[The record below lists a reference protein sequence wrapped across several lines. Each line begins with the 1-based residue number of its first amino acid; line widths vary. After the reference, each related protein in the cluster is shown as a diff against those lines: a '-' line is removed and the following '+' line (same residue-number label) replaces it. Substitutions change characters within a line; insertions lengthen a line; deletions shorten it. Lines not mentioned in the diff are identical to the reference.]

1 MSSSW
6 TDGKR
11 PLSVAIL
18 ALGGEG
24 GGVLADWIVATAEGA
39 GFHAQTT
46 SVAGVAQRTGA
57 TVYYLEML
65 PPGHDVDGDD
75 ARPRVRDTP
84 VMSIFPTPGEVDVV
98 IASEL
103 MESGRAVQRGFS
115 TADRTTLITSTS
127 RVYSIDEKIALSD
140 GRVNDAALIEG
151 ARAAS
156 KRLVA
161 DDFMSLAED
170 AGSVISSSLLGA
182 LAGSEALPFTREDYE
197 EAIKASGRGVEA
209 SLAAFAAGFEAA
221 RRQGEDEANEAAR
234 AEAAAA
240 GRPDPFADADAATD
254 ASAPLTDASAPLTD
268 ATAQPTSMDATA
280 DAIEL
285 SVVPGGTA
293 ATLDSNVEEKDP
305 PNAIPGSARARA
317 GEEHKTKLERERNEQ
332 AGRDPGSMVGP
343 ALRDLAEQVRDFP
356 VGARSMT
363 LHGLV
368 RTAVF
373 QDKAYSTRYL
383 ARVKRFADVDS
394 DRDGEGELTR
404 EAARHIALWMA
415 YQDTIQV
422 AQQKI
427 RRGRMQRIRDEA
439 KVRDNQLMEVREYLH
454 PQIDEIID
462 TMPTW
467 LGNPLSKSQSFR
479 RLVYITTN
487 KGMVLNT
494 SSVGGY
500 TLLNVMARVR
510 PLRPRTVR
518 FVREQAEIDAWTD
531 RALAIA
537 PTDQALATEIVKL
550 QHVLKGYGSTY
561 EHGSES
567 FALLMK
573 AADDLAGSPGAAT
586 RLAELHEAALADEDG
601 TKLKAELAADSEAAS
616 VLKSA
621 TASA

>member
-6 TDGKR
+6 TEGKR

-127 RVYSIDEKIALSD
+127 RVYSIDEKTALSD
-140 GRVNDAALIEG
+140 GRVNDEALIEG

-182 LAGSEALPFTREDYE
+182 LAGSQALPFTREAYE
-197 EAIKASGRGVEA
+197 EAIKASGRGVEP
-209 SLAAFAAGFEAA
+209 SLAAFALGFEAA
-221 RRQGEDEANEAAR
+221 RQQGEDEANEAAR

-240 GRPDPFADADAATD
+240 GPVDPFA
-254 ASAPLTDASAPLTD
+254 TD
-268 ATAQPTSMDATA
+268 ATAQPTSMDATS
-280 DAIEL
+280 DPIEL

-293 ATLDSNVEEKDP
+293 ATLDSNTAEKDAP
-305 PNAIPGSARARA
+305 AAIPGSARARA
-317 GEEHKTKLERERNEQ
+317 GEEHKTKLERERNEL

-343 ALRDLAEQVRDFP
+343 ALRDLAEQVRDLP
-356 VGARSMT
+356 AGSRSMA

-373 QDKAYSTRYL
+373 QDKGYAERYL
-383 ARVKRFADVDS
+383 ARVKRFAELDQ

-422 AQQKI
+422 AQQKV

-467 LGNPLSKSQSFR
+467 IGNPLSKSQSFR

-518 FVREQAEIDAWTD
+518 FVREQAEIDAWLD
-531 RALAIA
+531 RALAVA
-537 PTDQALATEIVKL
+537 PTDQELATEIIKL

-567 FALLMK
+567 FALLMQ
-573 AADDLAGSPGAAT
+573 AAEDLAGSDGAAA

-616 VLKSA
+616 VLKNA
-621 TASA
+621 TAGA

>member
-1 MSSSW
+1 MSTSW
-6 TDGKR
+6 TEGKR

-24 GGVLADWIVATAEGA
+24 GGVLADWIVATAEAA
-39 GFHAQTT
+39 GFEAQTT

-127 RVYSIDEKIALSD
+127 RVYSIDEKIALAD
-140 GRVNDAALIEG
+140 GRVNDDALIEG

-182 LAGSEALPFTREDYE
+182 LAGSEALPFSREAYE

-209 SLAAFAAGFEAA
+209 SLAAFASGFEAA
-221 RRQGEDEANEAAR
+221 KRQGEDEENAATQ
-234 AEAAAA
+234 ASAAAA
-240 GRPDPFADADAATD
+240 GHADPFAEADATG
-254 ASAPLTDASAPLTD
+254 SGVLTD

-293 ATLDSNVEEKDP
+293 ATLDSNTAEKDP
-305 PNAIPGSARARA
+305 PGAIPGSARARA
-317 GEEHKTKLERERNEQ
+317 GEEHKTKQERERNEQ
-332 AGRDPGSMVGP
+332 AGVDPGSMVGP
-343 ALRDLAEQVRDFP
+343 ALRDLAEQVKGLP

-363 LHGLV
+363 IHGLI

-373 QDKAYSTRYL
+373 QDKAYAARYL
-383 ARVKRFADVDS
+383 ERVQRFAAVDQ
-394 DRDGEGELTR
+394 DPEGGELTR

-518 FVREQAEIDAWTD
+518 FVREQEEIDAWTA

-537 PTDQALATEIVKL
+537 PTDQELATEIIKL

-567 FALLMK
+567 FALLMQ
-573 AADDLAGSPGAAT
+573 AADTLAGTPGAAD
-586 RLAELHEAALADEDG
+586 RLAELHDAALADEDG
-601 TKLKAELAADSEAAS
+601 AKLKAELEADQEAAT
-616 VLKSA
+616 VLNA
-621 TASA
+621 AIPGA

>member
-6 TDGKR
+6 TEGKR

-24 GGVLADWIVATAEGA
+24 GGVLADWIVATAELA
-39 GFHAQTT
+39 GFEAQTT

-65 PPGHDVDGDD
+65 PPGHAVDADD
-75 ARPRVRDTP
+75 ARPRVRETP

-127 RVYSIDEKIALSD
+127 RVYSIDEKTALSD
-140 GRVNDAALIEG
+140 GRVNDAKLIEG

-182 LAGSEALPFTREDYE
+182 LAGSEALPIAREQYE
-197 EAIKASGRGVEA
+197 EAVKASGRGVEA
-209 SLAAFAAGFEAA
+209 SLAAFASGYEAA

-240 GRPDPFADADAATD
+240 GPTDPFAEADATAL
-254 ASAPLTDASAPLTD
+254 ATD
-268 ATAQPTSMDATA
+268 ATAQPSSMDATS
-280 DAIEL
+280 DPIEL

-293 ATLDSNVEEKDP
+293 ATLDSNTAEVDP
-305 PNAIPGSARARA
+305 PSAIPGSARARA
-317 GEEHKTKLERERNEQ
+317 GEEHKTRQERDRNEQ

-343 ALRDLAEQVRDFP
+343 ALRDLAEQVRDLP
-356 VGARSMT
+356 AGCRSMT

-373 QDKAYSTRYL
+373 QDKAYAARYL
-383 ARVKRFADVDS
+383 ARVKRFADVEG
-394 DRDGEGELTR
+394 DRDGDAELTR

-427 RRGRMQRIRDEA
+427 RRGRMRRIRDES

-467 LGNPLSKSQSFR
+467 LGNPLSRSASFR

-500 TLLNVMARVR
+500 TLLNILARFR

-518 FVREQAEIDAWTD
+518 FVREQAAIDAWTD
-531 RALAIA
+531 RALQAA

-573 AADDLAGSPGAAT
+573 AADELVGTDGAAA

-616 VLKSA
+616 VLKSVSGA
-621 TASA
+621 

>member
-6 TDGKR
+6 TEGRR

-39 GFHAQTT
+39 GFEAQTT

-65 PPGHDVDGDD
+65 PPGEEGDD
-75 ARPRVRDTP
+75 DERPRVRETP

-103 MESGRAVQRGFS
+103 MESGRAIQRGFS
-115 TADRTTLITSTS
+115 TADRTTLITSTN

-140 GRVNDAALIEG
+140 GRVDDAKLLEG
-151 ARAAS
+151 ARRAS

-170 AGSVISSSLLGA
+170 VGSVISSSLLGA
-182 LAGSEALPFTREDYE
+182 LAGSEALPFSRESYE
-197 EAIKASGRGVEA
+197 EAIRASGRGVEA

-221 RRQGEDEANEAAR
+221 RRQGEDEANAEAQAQ
-234 AEAAAA
+234 AAAA
-240 GRPDPFADADAATD
+240 GPADPFAAASGEAAAGS
-254 ASAPLTDASAPLTD
+254 ASVGNGAP
-268 ATAQPTSMDATA
+268 
-280 DAIEL
+280 IEL

-293 ATLDSNVEEKDP
+293 APLDSTTPNP
-305 PNAIPGSARARA
+305 PGADTPGSARSRVT
-317 GEEHKTKLERERNEQ
+317 EEHKTRQERERNEI
-332 AGRDPGSMVGP
+332 AGRDPGSLVGP
-343 ALRDLAEQVRDFP
+343 ALRDLASQVSAFP
-356 VGARSMT
+356 AGSRSMT

-373 QDKAYSTRYL
+373 QDKAYAERYL
-383 ARVKRFADVDS
+383 ARVKRFADVDQ

-422 AQQKI
+422 AQQKL
-427 RRGRMQRIRDEA
+427 RQGRIARIRNEA
-439 KVRDNQLMEVREYLH
+439 KVRDDQLIEVREYLH
-454 PQIDEIID
+454 PQIDEIVD
-462 TMPTW
+462 TLPTW
-467 LGNPLSKSQSFR
+467 LGHPLSRSKSFR
-479 RLVYITTN
+479 RLVHATTH

-494 SSVGGY
+494 SSVYGQ
-500 TLLNVMARVR
+500 TLLGILARVR
-510 PLRPRTVR
+510 PLRPRSVR
-518 FVREQAEIDAWTD
+518 FVREQEEIDRWMA
-531 RALAIA
+531 RALAVA
-537 PTDQALATEIVKL
+537 PTDQELATEIVKC

-567 FALLMK
+567 FATLME
-573 AADDLAGSPGAAT
+573 AADSLAGTEGAGA
-586 RLAELHEAALADEDG
+586 RLAELHDAALEDETG
-601 TKLKAELAADSEAAS
+601 AALKAKMADLEAAS

-621 TASA
+621 TA

>member
-6 TDGKR
+6 TEGKR

-65 PPGHDVDGDD
+65 PPGHDVDADD

-140 GRVNDAALIEG
+140 GRVNDAALLEG
-151 ARAAS
+151 ARRAS

-182 LAGSEALPFTREDYE
+182 LAGSEALPFTREGYE

-209 SLAAFAAGFEAA
+209 SLAAFAAGYDAA
-221 RRQGEDEANEAAR
+221 QRQGEDEANAAAQAKA
-234 AEAAAA
+234 AEA
-240 GRPDPFADADAATD
+240 GPVDPF
-254 ASAPLTDASAPLTD
+254 LTD
-268 ATAQPTSMDATA
+268 ATAQPTSMEGTSDP
-280 DAIEL
+280 IEL

-293 ATLDSNVEEKDP
+293 ATLDSNTAEKDP

-317 GEEHKTKLERERNEQ
+317 GEEHKTRLERERNEI
-332 AGRDPGSMVGP
+332 AGRDPGSLVGP

-356 VGARSMT
+356 VGSRSMT

-373 QDKAYSTRYL
+373 QDKSYAERYL
-383 ARVKRFADVDS
+383 ARVKQFADLDQ
-394 DRDGEGELTR
+394 DRDGESELTR

-462 TMPTW
+462 TLPTW
-467 LGNPLSKSQSFR
+467 LGNPLSNSQSFR

-500 TLLNVMARVR
+500 TLLNIMARVR

-518 FVREQAEIDAWTD
+518 FVREQAEIDAWTA
-531 RALAIA
+531 RALAVA

-567 FALLMK
+567 FALLMQ
-573 AADDLAGSPGAAT
+573 AADQLAGTDGAAA
-586 RLAELHEAALADEDG
+586 RLAEFHEAALADEDG
-601 TKLKAELAADSEAAS
+601 AKLKAELADLEADA
-616 VLKSA
+616 VLKRA
-621 TASA
+621 TAGA

>member
-1 MSSSW
+1 MSNSW
-6 TDGKR
+6 SEGKR

-65 PPGHDVDGDD
+65 PPGHDVDGEDD
-75 ARPRVRDTP
+75 RPRVRDTP

-140 GRVNDAALIEG
+140 GRVNDAALIAG

-182 LAGSEALPFTREDYE
+182 LAGSEALPFTREAYE
-197 EAIKASGRGVEA
+197 EAIKASGRGVEP
-209 SLAAFAAGFEAA
+209 SLAAFALGFEAA
-221 RRQGEDEANEAAR
+221 RRQAEDEANEAAQ
-234 AEAAAA
+234 AEAAVN
-240 GRPDPFADADAATD
+240 GTVDPFA
-254 ASAPLTDASAPLTD
+254 TD
-268 ATAQPTSMDATA
+268 ATAQPTSMDATS
-280 DAIEL
+280 DPIEL

-293 ATLDSNVEEKDP
+293 ATLDSNTSEKDP

-317 GEEHKTKLERERNEQ
+317 GEEHKTKQERERNEQ

-356 VGARSMT
+356 AASRSMT

-373 QDKAYSTRYL
+373 QDKGYAERYL
-383 ARVKRFADVDS
+383 ARVKRFADLEQDA
-394 DRDGEGELTR
+394 DGEAELTR

-439 KVRDNQLMEVREYLH
+439 HVRDNQLMEVREYLH

-518 FVREQAEIDAWTD
+518 FVREQSEIDAWLD
-531 RALAIA
+531 KALSIA
-537 PTDQALATEIVKL
+537 PTDQELATEIIKL

-567 FALLMK
+567 FALLMQ
-573 AADDLAGSPGAAT
+573 AADDLAGSPGAAA

-601 TKLKAELAADSEAAS
+601 AKLKAELAADQEAAS
-616 VLKSA
+616 VLNSA
-621 TASA
+621 TAGA

>member
-1 MSSSW
+1 MSTSW
-6 TDGKR
+6 TEGKR

-65 PPGHDVDGDD
+65 PPGHDIDGDD
-75 ARPRVRDTP
+75 ARPRVRETP

-103 MESGRAVQRGFS
+103 MESGRAVQRGFT

-140 GRVNDAALIEG
+140 GRVDDAKLLAG

-161 DDFMSLAED
+161 DDFMALAED

-182 LAGSEALPFTREDYE
+182 LAGSEALPFTREAYE

-209 SLAAFAAGFEAA
+209 SLAAFAAGYEAA
-221 RRQGEDEANEAAR
+221 RRQAEDEANQAAQ
-234 AEAAAA
+234 AEAAASGA
-240 GRPDPFADADAATD
+240 PDPFA
-254 ASAPLTDASAPLTD
+254 TD
-268 ATAQPTSMDATA
+268 ATAQPTSMDATS
-280 DAIEL
+280 DPIEL

-293 ATLDSNVEEKDP
+293 ATLDSNTAEKDP
-305 PNAIPGSARARA
+305 PGAVPGSARARA
-317 GEEHKTKLERERNEQ
+317 GEEHKTKLERERNEL

-356 VGARSMT
+356 VGSRSMT

-373 QDKAYSTRYL
+373 QDKDYAARYL
-383 ARVKRFADVDS
+383 ARVKRFADLDQ
-394 DRDGEGELTR
+394 DRDGESELTR

-467 LGNPLSKSQSFR
+467 IGNPLSKSQSFR

-500 TLLNVMARVR
+500 TLLNIMARIR

-518 FVREQAEIDAWTD
+518 FVREQAEIDAWMD

-537 PTDQALATEIVKL
+537 PTDQELATEIIKL

-573 AADDLAGSPGAAT
+573 AADELAGTDGAAA

-601 TKLKAELAADSEAAS
+601 TKLKAELDADSEAAS
-616 VLKSA
+616 VLNSA
-621 TASA
+621 VSGT

>member
-1 MSSSW
+1 
-6 TDGKR
+6 
-11 PLSVAIL
+11 
-18 ALGGEG
+18 
-24 GGVLADWIVATAEGA
+24 
-39 GFHAQTT
+39 
-46 SVAGVAQRTGA
+46 
-57 TVYYLEML
+57 
-65 PPGHDVDGDD
+65 
-75 ARPRVRDTP
+75 
-84 VMSIFPTPGEVDVV
+84 MSIFPTPGEVDVV

-182 LAGSEALPFTREDYE
+182 LAGSEALPFSREQYE
-197 EAIKASGRGVEA
+197 EAVKASGRGVEA
-209 SLAAFAAGFEAA
+209 SLAAFASGFEAA
-221 RRQGEDEANEAAR
+221 RRQGEDEANAA
-234 AEAAAA
+234 AQASAAAA
-240 GRPDPFADADAATD
+240 GTADPFAANNGDGD
-254 ASAPLTDASAPLTD
+254 SAP
-268 ATAQPTSMDATA
+268 
-280 DAIEL
+280 IEL

-293 ATLDSNVEEKDP
+293 ATLDSNTAEKDP

-317 GEEHKTKLERERNEQ
+317 GEEHKTKQERDRNEQ

-343 ALRDLAEQVRDFP
+343 ALRDLAEQVRDLP
-356 VGARSMT
+356 EGCRSMT

-373 QDKAYSTRYL
+373 QDKAYAARYL
-383 ARVKRFADVDS
+383 ARVKRFADVEG
-394 DRDGEGELTR
+394 DRDGAAELTR

-500 TLLNVMARVR
+500 TLLNIMARVR

-518 FVREQAEIDAWTD
+518 FVREQAEIDAWLD
-531 RALAIA
+531 RALAVA
-537 PTDQALATEIVKL
+537 PTDQALATEIIKL

-573 AADDLAGSPGAAT
+573 AADDLAGSDGAAA

-616 VLKSA
+616 VLNSA
-621 TASA
+621 TSGA

>member
-1 MSSSW
+1 MSSWS
-6 TDGKR
+6 DGRR
-11 PLSVAIL
+11 PITLAIL

-24 GGVLADWIVATAEGA
+24 GGVLADWIVATAEAA
-39 GFHAQTT
+39 GHHAQNT

-65 PPGHDVDGDD
+65 PPVKEVDTDT
-75 ARPRVRDTP
+75 RPRVRDTP

-127 RVYSIDEKIALSD
+127 RVYSIDEKIALAD
-140 GRVNDAALIEG
+140 GRVNDDKLIEG

-182 LAGSEALPFTREDYE
+182 LAGSEALPFSREAYE
-197 EAIKASGRGVEA
+197 EAIRASGRGVEA
-209 SLAAFAAGFEAA
+209 SLAAFASGYEAA
-221 RRQGEDEANEAAR
+221 KRQAEDEAN
-234 AEAAAA
+234 AETQASAAAA
-240 GRPDPFADADAATD
+240 GHTDPFAEADGSAAEV
-254 ASAPLTDASAPLTD
+254 LTD

-293 ATLDSNVEEKDP
+293 ATLDSNTAEKDP
-305 PNAIPGSARARA
+305 PGAIPGSARARA
-317 GEEHKTKLERERNEQ
+317 GEEHKTKQERERNEA
-332 AGRDPGSMVGP
+332 AGRDPGAMVGP
-343 ALRDLAEQVRDFP
+343 ALRDLAEQVKALP

-373 QDKAYSTRYL
+373 QDKAYAERYL
-383 ARVKRFADVDS
+383 ERVKRFAAVDQ
-394 DRDGEGELTR
+394 DPEGGELTR

-467 LGNPLSKSQSFR
+467 LGNPLSKSASFR

-518 FVREQAEIDAWTD
+518 FIREQAAIDDWTG

-537 PTDQALATEIVKL
+537 PTDQELATEIVKL

-567 FALLMK
+567 FALLID
-573 AADDLAGSPGAAT
+573 AADDLAGTPGAGE
-586 RLAELHEAALADEDG
+586 RLAELHDAALADEDG
-601 TKLKAELAADSEAAS
+601 AKLKAELAADSEAAT
-616 VLKSA
+616 VLNA
-621 TASA
+621 VTPGA

>member
-6 TDGKR
+6 TEGKR

-24 GGVLADWIVATAEGA
+24 GGVLADWIVATAETA

-65 PPGHDVDGDD
+65 PPGDDVDGDD

-127 RVYSIDEKIALSD
+127 RVYSIDEKTALSD
-140 GRVNDAALIEG
+140 GRVNDEKLIEG

-197 EAIKASGRGVEA
+197 EAVKASGRGVEA
-209 SLAAFAAGFEAA
+209 SLAAFALGFEAA
-221 RRQGEDEANEAAR
+221 RQQGEDEANEAAR
-234 AEAAAA
+234 AEAAAS
-240 GRPDPFADADAATD
+240 GPVDPFA
-254 ASAPLTDASAPLTD
+254 TD
-268 ATAQPTSMDATA
+268 ATAQPSSMDATS
-280 DAIEL
+280 DPIEL

-293 ATLDSNVEEKDP
+293 ATLDSNTAEVDAP
-305 PNAIPGSARARA
+305 AAIPGSARARA
-317 GEEHKTKLERERNEQ
+317 GEEHKTKQERDRNEL

-343 ALRDLAEQVRDFP
+343 GLRDLAEQVRDLP
-356 VGARSMT
+356 TGCRSMT

-373 QDKAYSTRYL
+373 QDKGYAERYL
-383 ARVKRFADVDS
+383 ARVRRFADLDQ
-394 DRDGEGELTR
+394 DRDGEAQLIR

-422 AQQKI
+422 AQQKV
-427 RRGRMQRIRDEA
+427 RRGRMQRIRDES

-467 LGNPLSKSQSFR
+467 IGNPLSKSASFR
-479 RLVYITTN
+479 RLVFITTN

-500 TLLNVMARVR
+500 TLLSVMARIR

-518 FVREQAEIDAWTD
+518 FVREQQEIDAWMD

-537 PTDQALATEIVKL
+537 PTDQELATEVVKL

-573 AADDLAGSPGAAT
+573 AADDLAGSDGAAA

-601 TKLKAELAADSEAAS
+601 TKLKAELAADAEAAS
-616 VLKSA
+616 VLNSA
-621 TASA
+621 TAGA

>member
-1 MSSSW
+1 MASSW
-6 TDGKR
+6 TEGRR

-24 GGVLADWIVATAEGA
+24 GGVLADWIVSTAEAA

-65 PPGHDVDGDD
+65 PTGHDVDGEEN
-75 ARPRVRDTP
+75 RPRVRDTP

-103 MESGRAVQRGFS
+103 MESGRAVQRGFT

-127 RVYSIDEKIALSD
+127 RVYSIDEKVALSD
-140 GRVNDAALIEG
+140 GRVNDAALLAG

-161 DDFMSLAED
+161 DDFMAMAED
-170 AGSVISSSLLGA
+170 AGSVISSSLLGG
-182 LAGSEALPFTREDYE
+182 LAGSEALPFSREAYE

-209 SLAAFAAGFEAA
+209 SLAAFAAGFAAA
-221 RRQGEDEANEAAR
+221 RSQGEEEANAA
-234 AEAAAA
+234 AQAKAAAA
-240 GRPDPFADADAATD
+240 GTADPF
-254 ASAPLTDASAPLTD
+254 LTS
-268 ATAQPTSMDATA
+268 ATAQPTSAEGTSDQ
-280 DAIEL
+280 IEL

-293 ATLDSNVEEKDP
+293 ATLDSNTAEVDP
-305 PNAIPGSARARA
+305 PSVIPGSARARA
-317 GEEHKTKLERERNEQ
+317 GEEHKTKQERERNQ
-332 AGRDPGSMVGP
+332 LAGRDPGSMVGP

-356 VGARSMT
+356 VGSRSMT

-373 QDKAYSTRYL
+373 QDKAYAERYL
-383 ARVKRFADVDS
+383 ARVKRFADLDQ
-394 DRDGEGELTR
+394 DRDGESELTR

-427 RRGRMQRIRDEA
+427 RRGRMKRIRNEA

-500 TLLNVMARVR
+500 TLLNIMARVR

-518 FVREQAEIDAWTD
+518 FVREQAEIDGWIN
-531 RALAIA
+531 RALAVA
-537 PTDQALATEIVKL
+537 PTDQALATEIVKC

-573 AADDLAGSPGAAT
+573 AADDLAGTDGAAG

-616 VLKSA
+616 VLNAA
-621 TASA
+621 TSGA

>member
-6 TDGKR
+6 TEGKR

-65 PPGHDVDGDD
+65 PPGHDVDADD

-151 ARAAS
+151 ARRAS

-161 DDFMSLAED
+161 DDFMSMAED
-170 AGSVISSSLLGA
+170 AGSVISSSLLGG
-182 LAGSEALPFTREDYE
+182 LAGSEALPFTREAYE

-209 SLAAFAAGFEAA
+209 SLAAFAAGYEAA
-221 RRQGEDEANEAAR
+221 RRQAEDEAN
-234 AEAAAA
+234 AEAQASAAA
-240 GRPDPFADADAATD
+240 EGPVDPFAAADAT
-254 ASAPLTDASAPLTD
+254 APATD
-268 ATAQPTSMDATA
+268 ATAFPTSMEGTTDP
-280 DAIEL
+280 IEL

-293 ATLDSNVEEKDP
+293 ATLDSNTAEKDP
-305 PNAIPGSARARA
+305 PNVIPGSARARA
-317 GEEHKTKLERERNEQ
+317 GEERKTKQERERNEL

-356 VGARSMT
+356 AGSRSMT

-373 QDKAYSTRYL
+373 QDKAYAARYL
-383 ARVKRFADVDS
+383 ERVKRFADVDQ

-462 TMPTW
+462 TLPTW

-518 FVREQAEIDAWTD
+518 FVREQAEIDAWMD
-531 RALAIA
+531 RALAVA

-573 AADDLAGSPGAAT
+573 AADDLAGSDGAAA

-601 TKLKAELAADSEAAS
+601 AKLKAELAADQEAAS
-616 VLKSA
+616 VLNAA
-621 TASA
+621 TSGA

>member
-1 MSSSW
+1 MSTSW
-6 TDGKR
+6 TEGKR

-65 PPGHDVDGDD
+65 PPGHDIDGDD
-75 ARPRVRDTP
+75 ARPRVRETP

-103 MESGRAVQRGFS
+103 MESGRAVQRGFT

-140 GRVNDAALIEG
+140 GRVDDAKLLAG

-161 DDFMSLAED
+161 DDFMALAED

-182 LAGSEALPFTREDYE
+182 LAGSEALPFTREAYE

-209 SLAAFAAGFEAA
+209 SLAAFAAGYEAA
-221 RRQGEDEANEAAR
+221 RRQAEDEANQAAQ
-234 AEAAAA
+234 AEAAASGA
-240 GRPDPFADADAATD
+240 PDPFA
-254 ASAPLTDASAPLTD
+254 TD
-268 ATAQPTSMDATA
+268 ATAQPTSMDATS
-280 DAIEL
+280 DPIEL

-293 ATLDSNVEEKDP
+293 ATLDSNTAEKDP
-305 PNAIPGSARARA
+305 PGAVPGSARARA
-317 GEEHKTKLERERNEQ
+317 GEEHKTKLERERNEL

-356 VGARSMT
+356 VGSRSMT

-373 QDKAYSTRYL
+373 QDKDYAARYL
-383 ARVKRFADVDS
+383 ARVKRFADLDQ
-394 DRDGEGELTR
+394 DRDGESELTR

-467 LGNPLSKSQSFR
+467 IGNPLSKSQSFR

-500 TLLNVMARVR
+500 TLLNIMARIR

-518 FVREQAEIDAWTD
+518 FVREQAEIDAWMD

-537 PTDQALATEIVKL
+537 PTDQELATEIIKL
-550 QHVLKGYGSTY
+550 QHGLKGYGSTY

-573 AADDLAGSPGAAT
+573 AADELAGTDGAAA

-601 TKLKAELAADSEAAS
+601 TKLKAELDADSEAAS
-616 VLKSA
+616 VLNSA
-621 TASA
+621 VSGT

>member
-1 MSSSW
+1 MSTSW
-6 TDGKR
+6 TEGKR

-103 MESGRAVQRGFS
+103 MESGRAVQRGFT

-161 DDFMSLAED
+161 DDFMALAED

-182 LAGSEALPFTREDYE
+182 LAGSEALPFTREAYE
-197 EAIKASGRGVEA
+197 EAIKNSGRGVEA
-209 SLAAFAAGFEAA
+209 SLAAFAAGYEAA
-221 RRQGEDEANEAAR
+221 KRQGEDEANAVAQ

-240 GRPDPFADADAATD
+240 GTVDPFK
-254 ASAPLTDASAPLTD
+254 TD
-268 ATAQPTSMDATA
+268 ATAQPTSMEGTSDP
-280 DAIEL
+280 IEL

-293 ATLDSNVEEKDP
+293 ATLDSNTAEVDP
-305 PNAIPGSARARA
+305 PNEIPGSARARA
-317 GEEHKTKLERERNEQ
+317 GEERKTKQERERNEL

-343 ALRDLAEQVRDFP
+343 ALRDLAEGVRDFP
-356 VGARSMT
+356 VGSRSMT

-373 QDKAYSTRYL
+373 QDKAYAARYL
-383 ARVKRFADVDS
+383 ARVKRFADLEQ
-394 DRDGEGELTR
+394 DRDGESELTR

-427 RRGRMQRIRDEA
+427 RRGRMKRIRDEA

-518 FVREQAEIDAWTD
+518 FVREQAEIDAWMD
-531 RALAIA
+531 RALAVA

-567 FALLMK
+567 FALLMQ
-573 AADDLAGSPGAAT
+573 AAADLAGTDGAAA

-601 TKLKAELAADSEAAS
+601 TKLKAELAADQEADA
-616 VLKSA
+616 VLNSITSGA
-621 TASA
+621 

>member
-1 MSSSW
+1 
-6 TDGKR
+6 
-11 PLSVAIL
+11 
-18 ALGGEG
+18 
-24 GGVLADWIVATAEGA
+24 
-39 GFHAQTT
+39 
-46 SVAGVAQRTGA
+46 
-57 TVYYLEML
+57 
-65 PPGHDVDGDD
+65 
-75 ARPRVRDTP
+75 
-84 VMSIFPTPGEVDVV
+84 
-98 IASEL
+98 
-103 MESGRAVQRGFS
+103 
-115 TADRTTLITSTS
+115 
-127 RVYSIDEKIALSD
+127 
-140 GRVNDAALIEG
+140 
-151 ARAAS
+151 
-156 KRLVA
+156 
-161 DDFMSLAED
+161 
-170 AGSVISSSLLGA
+170 
-182 LAGSEALPFTREDYE
+182 
-197 EAIKASGRGVEA
+197 
-209 SLAAFAAGFEAA
+209 
-221 RRQGEDEANEAAR
+221 
-234 AEAAAA
+234 
-240 GRPDPFADADAATD
+240 
-254 ASAPLTDASAPLTD
+254 
-268 ATAQPTSMDATA
+268 MDATS
-280 DAIEL
+280 DPIEL

-293 ATLDSNVEEKDP
+293 ATLDSNTAEKDP
-305 PNAIPGSARARA
+305 PGAVPGSARARA
-317 GEEHKTKLERERNEQ
+317 GEEHKTKLERERNEL

-356 VGARSMT
+356 VGSRSMT

-373 QDKAYSTRYL
+373 QDKDYAARYL
-383 ARVKRFADVDS
+383 ARVKRFADLDQ
-394 DRDGEGELTR
+394 DRDGESELTR

-467 LGNPLSKSQSFR
+467 IGNPLSKSQSFR

-500 TLLNVMARVR
+500 TLLNIMARIR

-518 FVREQAEIDAWTD
+518 FVREQAEIDAWMD

-537 PTDQALATEIVKL
+537 PTDQELATEIIKL

-573 AADDLAGSPGAAT
+573 AADELAGTDGAAA

-601 TKLKAELAADSEAAS
+601 TKLKAELDADSEAAS
-616 VLKSA
+616 VLNSA
-621 TASA
+621 VSGT

>member
-1 MSSSW
+1 
-6 TDGKR
+6 
-11 PLSVAIL
+11 
-18 ALGGEG
+18 
-24 GGVLADWIVATAEGA
+24 
-39 GFHAQTT
+39 
-46 SVAGVAQRTGA
+46 
-57 TVYYLEML
+57 
-65 PPGHDVDGDD
+65 
-75 ARPRVRDTP
+75 

-127 RVYSIDEKIALSD
+127 RVYSIDEKTALSD
-140 GRVNDAALIEG
+140 GRVNDEKLIEG

-197 EAIKASGRGVEA
+197 EAVKASGRGVEP
-209 SLAAFAAGFEAA
+209 SLAAFALGFEAA
-221 RRQGEDEANEAAR
+221 RQQGEDEANEAAR

-240 GRPDPFADADAATD
+240 GPVDPFA
-254 ASAPLTDASAPLTD
+254 TD
-268 ATAQPTSMDATA
+268 ATAQPTSMDATS
-280 DAIEL
+280 DPIEL

-293 ATLDSNVEEKDP
+293 ATLDSNTAEVDAP
-305 PNAIPGSARARA
+305 AAIPGSARARA
-317 GEEHKTKLERERNEQ
+317 GEEHKTKQERERNEL

-343 ALRDLAEQVRDFP
+343 GLRDLAEQVRDLP
-356 VGARSMT
+356 AGCRSMT

-373 QDKAYSTRYL
+373 QDKDYAERYL
-383 ARVKRFADVDS
+383 ARVKRFADLDQ
-394 DRDGEGELTR
+394 DRDGEAQLTR

-422 AQQKI
+422 AQQKV
-427 RRGRMQRIRDEA
+427 RRGRMQRIRDES

-467 LGNPLSKSQSFR
+467 IGNPLSKSASFR
-479 RLVYITTN
+479 RLVFIATN

-500 TLLNVMARVR
+500 TLLSVMARIR

-518 FVREQAEIDAWTD
+518 FVREQEEIDSWMD

-537 PTDQALATEIVKL
+537 PTDQELATEIVKL

-567 FALLMK
+567 FALLMN
-573 AADDLAGSPGAAT
+573 AADDLAGSDGAAA

-601 TKLKAELAADSEAAS
+601 TKLKAELAVDTEAAS
-616 VLKSA
+616 VLNSA
-621 TASA
+621 TAGA

>member
-6 TDGKR
+6 TEGKR

-39 GFHAQTT
+39 GFEAQTT

-75 ARPRVRDTP
+75 ARPRVRETP

-197 EAIKASGRGVEA
+197 AAVKASGRGVEA
-209 SLAAFAAGFEAA
+209 SLAAFASGFEAA
-221 RRQGEDEANEAAR
+221 RRQGEDEAN
-234 AEAAAA
+234 AETQASAAAA
-240 GRPDPFADADAATD
+240 GPRDPFADADAAPTD
-254 ASAPLTDASAPLTD
+254 SDLKTD
-268 ATAQPTSMDATA
+268 AT
-280 DAIEL
+280 EL

-293 ATLDSNVEEKDP
+293 ATLDSNTAEVDP

-317 GEEHKTKLERERNEQ
+317 GEEHKTRQERERNEQ

-343 ALRDLAEQVRDFP
+343 ALRDLAEGVRDFP
-356 VGARSMT
+356 AGSRSMT
-363 LHGLV
+363 LHGLI

-373 QDKAYSTRYL
+373 QDKAYAARYL
-383 ARVKRFADVDS
+383 ARVKQFADVDA
-394 DRDGEGELTR
+394 DRDGAAELTR

-427 RRGRMQRIRDEA
+427 RRGRMRRIRDEA

-500 TLLNVMARVR
+500 TLLNIMARVR

-518 FVREQAEIDAWTD
+518 FIREQQEIDAWTA
-531 RALAIA
+531 RALAA
-537 PTDQALATEIVKL
+537 ARTDQALATEIVKL

-567 FALLMK
+567 FALLMD
-573 AADDLAGSPGAAT
+573 AADTLAGTSGAAA
-586 RLAELHEAALADEDG
+586 RLAELHDAALADEDG
-601 TKLKAELAADSEAAS
+601 TKLKAELAADQEAAS
-616 VLKSA
+616 VLNSA
-621 TASA
+621 TAGA

>member
-6 TDGKR
+6 TEGRR

-24 GGVLADWIVATAEGA
+24 GGVLADWIVATAEAA
-39 GFHAQTT
+39 GFEAQTT

-65 PPGHDVDGDD
+65 PPIGEVDTDE
-75 ARPRVRDTP
+75 RPRVRDTP

-140 GRVNDAALIEG
+140 GRVDDRALIEG

-182 LAGSEALPFTREDYE
+182 LAGSEALPFSREAYE

-209 SLAAFAAGFEAA
+209 SLAAFASGYEAA
-221 RRQGEDEANEAAR
+221 KRQGEDEAN
-234 AEAAAA
+234 AETQASAAAA
-240 GRPDPFADADAATD
+240 GHADPFADADAPGAD
-254 ASAPLTDASAPLTD
+254 VLTD

-280 DAIEL
+280 DSIEL

-293 ATLDSNVEEKDP
+293 ATLDSNTSEKDP
-305 PNAIPGSARARA
+305 PGAIPGSARARA
-317 GEEHKTKLERERNEQ
+317 GEEYKSKQERERNEQ
-332 AGRDPGSMVGP
+332 AGSDPGAMVGP
-343 ALRDLAEQVRDFP
+343 ALRDLAEQVKGLP
-356 VGARSMT
+356 LGARSMT
-363 LHGLV
+363 LHGLI

-373 QDKAYSTRYL
+373 QDKAYAERYL
-383 ARVKRFADVDS
+383 ARVKRFAAVDQ
-394 DRDGEGELTR
+394 DPEGGELTR
-404 EAARHIALWMA
+404 EAARHVALWMA

-467 LGNPLSKSQSFR
+467 LGNPLSKSASFR
-479 RLVYITTN
+479 RVVYITTN

-500 TLLNVMARVR
+500 TLLNIMARVR

-518 FVREQAEIDAWTD
+518 FIREQEEIDRWMD
-531 RALAIA
+531 KALAIA
-537 PTDQALATEIVKL
+537 PTDQELATEIVKL

-567 FALLMK
+567 FALLMG
-573 AADDLAGSPGAAT
+573 AADDLAGSPGAGP

-601 TKLKAELAADSEAAS
+601 AKLKAELEADSEAAS
-616 VLKSA
+616 VLNA
-621 TASA
+621 ALPGA

>member
-6 TDGKR
+6 TEGKR

-24 GGVLADWIVATAEGA
+24 GGVLADWIVATAEAA

-65 PPGHDVDGDD
+65 PPGHDVDGDE
-75 ARPRVRDTP
+75 ARPRVRETP

-127 RVYSIDEKIALSD
+127 RVYSIDEKIALGD
-140 GRVNDAALIEG
+140 GRVDDAKLIEG

-161 DDFMSLAED
+161 DDFMSMAED
-170 AGSVISSSLLGA
+170 AGSVISSSLLGG
-182 LAGSEALPFTREDYE
+182 LAGSEALPFTREGYE

-209 SLAAFAAGFEAA
+209 SLAAFAAGYEAA
-221 RRQGEDEANEAAR
+221 RRQGEDEANAAAQ

-240 GRPDPFADADAATD
+240 GPVDPFA
-254 ASAPLTDASAPLTD
+254 TD
-268 ATAQPTSMDATA
+268 ATAQPTSMEGTTDP
-280 DAIEL
+280 IEL

-293 ATLDSNVEEKDP
+293 STLDSNLAEKEAP
-305 PNAIPGSARARA
+305 APIPGSARARA
-317 GEEHKTKLERERNEQ
+317 GEQRKGKQERERNEI
-332 AGRDPGSMVGP
+332 AAKDPGALVGP

-356 VGARSMT
+356 PAARSMT

-373 QDKAYSTRYL
+373 QDKDYAARYL
-383 ARVKRFADVDS
+383 ARVKRFADLDS
-394 DRDGEGELTR
+394 DRDGEAELTR
-404 EAARHIALWMA
+404 EAARHVALWMA

-422 AQQKI
+422 AQQKV
-427 RRGRMQRIRDEA
+427 RRARMQRIRDEA
-439 KVRDNQLMEVREYLH
+439 KVRDDQLMEVREYLH

-462 TMPTW
+462 TLPTW
-467 LGNPLSKSQSFR
+467 LGHPLSRSESFR

-500 TLLNVMARVR
+500 TLLNIMARVR
-510 PLRPRTVR
+510 PLRPRSVR
-518 FVREQAEIDAWTD
+518 FVREQEEIERWIS
-531 RALAIA
+531 RALAVA
-537 PTDQALATEIVKL
+537 PTDLDLAIEIVKL

-567 FALLMK
+567 FALLMQ
-573 AADDLAGSPGAAT
+573 AAEDLAGTEGAAT

-601 TKLKAELAADSEAAS
+601 AKLKAELAADSEAAS
-616 VLKSA
+616 VLKGA
-621 TASA
+621 TAGA

>member
-6 TDGKR
+6 TEGKR

-127 RVYSIDEKIALSD
+127 RVYSIDEKTALSD
-140 GRVNDAALIEG
+140 GRVNDEALIEG

-182 LAGSEALPFTREDYE
+182 LAGSQALPFTREAYE
-197 EAIKASGRGVEA
+197 EAIKASGRGVEP
-209 SLAAFAAGFEAA
+209 SLAAFALGFEAA
-221 RRQGEDEANEAAR
+221 RQQGEDEANEAAR

-240 GRPDPFADADAATD
+240 GPVDPFA
-254 ASAPLTDASAPLTD
+254 TD
-268 ATAQPTSMDATA
+268 ATAQPTSMDATS
-280 DAIEL
+280 DPIEL

-293 ATLDSNVEEKDP
+293 ATLDSNTAEKDAP
-305 PNAIPGSARARA
+305 AAIPGSARARA
-317 GEEHKTKLERERNEQ
+317 GEEHKTKLERERNEL

-343 ALRDLAEQVRDFP
+343 ALRDLAEQVRDLP
-356 VGARSMT
+356 AGSRSMA

-373 QDKAYSTRYL
+373 QDKGYAERYL
-383 ARVKRFADVDS
+383 ARVKRFADLDQ

-422 AQQKI
+422 AQQKV

-467 LGNPLSKSQSFR
+467 IGNPLSKSQSFR

-518 FVREQAEIDAWTD
+518 FVREQAEIDAWLD
-531 RALAIA
+531 RALAVA
-537 PTDQALATEIVKL
+537 PTDQELATEIIKL

-567 FALLMK
+567 FALLMQ
-573 AADDLAGSPGAAT
+573 AAEDLAGSDGAAA

-616 VLKSA
+616 VLKNA
-621 TASA
+621 TAGA